1 MKKILMALA
10 VWLGIHGAYAQNG
23 LENIV
28 VEKYYVSNA
37 ADAAGSIANNGGALP
52 VGAVTYRIYA
62 DMLPGYKFQALYG
75 VPGHPL
81 VVSTTTS
88 FFNNEDYGSY
98 KPNWTKAQAANNS
111 VMLDSYFTVGGATLA
126 GANSCAGIFKTE
138 DDGVANI
145 TNANGILANNNPS
158 AGIPL
163 TTQDG
168 FILSASVEDPTFVG
182 LSPVDLAMF
191 DNTNGGS
198 NSFTTSNGS
207 IAALSGAVGTTAA
220 NRVLIAQFTTTGVLH
235 YEFNIQIGTPTGSAQ
250 NFVASNPGAVE
261 IQLASCTGNLGV
273 TLASEPTS
281 IGNITFASITSG
293 ALTANFTSGNGA
305 KRVVLARAGA
315 AVNSNPVDGN
325 TYSANAAFGSG
336 AVLGSGNY
344 VVYNGT
350 GNSVAVTGLTPG
362 TTYYFAVYEYNDG
375 GQAGAEN
382 YRTTTFATGNA
393 TTSSSGT
400 TYVFNQSGAGPFS
413 FTTAAN
419 WTPART
425 APATND
431 ILVFNSGGSVGVNGV
446 VSQTI
451 ANLQVTNNTQVTL
464 QGLGPCTLTINGN
477 TAANDLLVAAGS
489 SLTFNTSASVSVVLG
504 AAATGSVFGN
514 VTTSTSNTFQG
525 GAASSLRF
533 KSGSNF
539 TTATGFT
546 GNAFGIA
553 APLNSVVFESG
564 STYTHGA
571 GSAPFVASAPSSV
584 VQFQTGS
591 NQVWNTASGFELDG
605 RTYGNLTIGATIT
618 ASNSGTATIGNFTQ
632 SASGTFT
639 VNNGSS
645 ANIVFTGNLNNASAT
660 TSVTIN
666 NGSVTFSKSGNQDIT
681 GVLVGPVNP
690 FKFLTNSASGSTVA
704 AGTNLRFTCNMN
716 FRNITLNGN
725 MAFNAANRVLTIG
738 SSGAGTVFG
747 NGQFTPFGTFDAG
760 LNYDGTGSIGNLKV
774 GGSGMLNLTITRAGT
789 TQELTHPLGVFG
801 IVTLNSTNL
810 NANNFLTLKSNASR
824 TGCIPGNNTGSIN
837 GNITVERY
845 VAASNNPF
853 HLLASPVTGAGTA
866 TSAWGDD
873 FSVWGSYPYAYSSAT
888 WVSQPSVYPT
898 VWSYNEAH
906 VADGYTPGWESA
918 SGATLTSGKGIFSK
932 LPTSATIVDVV
943 GTATSGL
950 VSIPVT
956 NTNDGFNLIGNP
968 YPSPIRWSLFK
979 ALNPTLGSSYFVW
992 SPASGSYGYSNGTIG
1007 TLGAT
1012 DTIYT
1017 SQGFFVQALSA
1028 STLTATDGIR
1038 YGSSLST
1045 FFSTPVSWENLI
1057 KIGAKQGSNYDEAIL
1072 YQTGRGHEGYV
1083 AEGDAIRVP
1092 AQPGQVAPTISI
1104 MAGNRAMAIKEIGSL
1119 TEGVSIPLSVET
1131 FEDGVVT
1138 LYSAGKDRWNTDA
1151 EAVLVDVVLN
1161 TRTVLNKGE
1170 AQHVALSKGKYNG
1183 RFFLNFEAAGSTT
1196 STASVDTWAAN
1207 AQKGMLNLIYSG
1219 ESTSY
1224 QMELVD
1230 LAGRVIFRN
1239 QGNAQA
1245 GVQQVAVPQTAQG
1258 VYLVRLQT
1266 TSGVQTLKVVLP

>member
-1 MKKILMALA
+1 MKKIMMALA
-10 VWLGIHGAYAQNG
+10 VWLGIQGAYAQNG

-28 VEKYYVSNA
+28 VEKYYVSNV
-37 ADAAGSIANNGGALP
+37 ADAIGSNANFGGNLP
-52 VGAVTYRIYA
+52 IGAVTYRIYA

-75 VPGHPL
+75 VPGHAL
-81 VVSTTTS
+81 VLNTTTS
-88 FFNNEDYGSY
+88 FFNNEDRGSY
-98 KPNWTKAQAANNS
+98 KPNWTKAQAADNS

-145 TNANGILANNNPS
+145 VNSNGILANNDPS

-168 FILSASVEDPTFVG
+168 FILSSVQDPTFVG
-182 LSPVDLAMF
+182 LTAGDLAMF

-198 NSFTTSNGS
+198 NSFSTTNGS
-207 IAALSGAVGTTAA
+207 IAALTGAMGTTAA
-220 NRVLIAQFTTTGVLH
+220 NRVLIAQITTTGILH
-235 YEFNIQIGTPTGSAQ
+235 YEFNVQIGTPTGGVQ
-250 NFVASNPGAVE
+250 NFVASNPGAGE

-293 ALTANFTSGNGA
+293 SLTANFTSGNGA
-305 KRVVLARAGA
+305 KRVVVARAGG
-315 AVNSNPVDGN
+315 AVNSNPVDGS

-350 GNSVAVTGLTPG
+350 GNSVVVTGLTAG
-362 TTYYFAVYEYNDG
+362 TTYHFAVYEYNDG
-375 GQAGAEN
+375 GQAGGEN
-382 YRTTTFATGNA
+382 YRTATFANGNA

-425 APATND
+425 APSTND
-431 ILVFNSGGSVGVNGV
+431 VLVFNAGGNVVVNGV

-451 ANLQVTNNTQVTL
+451 ANLQVTNATQVTL
-464 QGLGPCTLTINGN
+464 QGLSACTLTINGN
-477 TAANDLLVAAGS
+477 TAANDLLVSAGS
-489 SLTFNTSASVSVVLG
+489 SLNFNTSASVSVVLG
-504 AAATGSVFGN
+504 SAATGSVFGN

-539 TTATGFT
+539 ATATGFT

-553 APLNSVVFESG
+553 APINSAVFESG
-564 STYTHGA
+564 ATYTHGA

-584 VQFQTGS
+584 VQFQSGS
-591 NQVWNTASGFELDG
+591 NQIWNTASGFDLDG
-605 RTYGNLTIGATIT
+605 RTYANLTIGATVT
-618 ASNSGTATIGNFTQ
+618 VSNSGNAAVANFTQ
-632 SASGTFT
+632 SSAGTFT
-639 VNNGSS
+639 VNQTAGAVLTISGDVS
-645 ANIVFTGNLNNASAT
+645 NNSTNA
-660 TSVTIN
+660 VTIN
-666 NGSVTFSKSGNQDIT
+666 NGSVSFTKSGNQVVAGT
-681 GVLVGPVNP
+681 GAYLFN
-690 FKFLTNSASGSTVA
+690 TNSASGVTVGASTTLSSA
-704 AGTNLRFTCNMN
+704 RNLVFNN
-716 FRNITLNGN
+716 LTLNGN
-725 MAFNAANRVLTIG
+725 LRFNAANLTHTIDG
-738 SSGAGTVFG
+738 SVGGS
-747 NGQFTPFGTFDAG
+747 GQFLPFGTFDG
-760 LNYDGTGSIGNLKV
+760 SLNYTGSGSIGNLKF
-774 GGSGMLNLTITRAGT
+774 GGSGMRNLTITRPGST
-789 TQELTHPLGVFG
+789 VDLTHALGVFG
-801 IVTLNSTNL
+801 LLTLNGTNL

-824 TGCIPGNNTGSIN
+824 TGCIPGNNTGAIN
-837 GNITVERY
+837 GDITVERY
-845 VAASNNPF
+845 VASGTT
-853 HLLASPVTGAGTA
+853 HLISSPVTGSSTA
-866 TSAWGDD
+866 SSGWGDD
-873 FSVWGSYPYAYSSAT
+873 FNVAGTYPYVYNSAN
-888 WVSQPSVYPT
+888 WAPQPAVFPT
-898 VWSYNEAH
+898 VWTYNEAH
-906 VADGYTPGWESA
+906 LASPFIPGWESA
-918 SGATLTSGKGIFSK
+918 FGATLTSGKGFFANFGSPHARVID
-932 LPTSATIVDVV
+932 AV
-943 GTATSGL
+943 GSATSGT

-979 ALNPTLGSSYFVW
+979 SLNPSLGAAYYVW
-992 SPASGSYGYSNGTIG
+992 SPVSGNYGYYNGVIG

-1017 SQGFFVQALSA
+1017 SQGFFVQASGA
-1028 STLTATDGIR
+1028 ATLTANNSIR
-1038 YGSSLST
+1038 FGSSLST
-1045 FFSTPVSWENLI
+1045 FFSAPISWDNLI

-1072 YQTGRGHEGYV
+1072 YQTNRGHEGYV
-1083 AEGDAIRVP
+1083 VEGDAIRVP

-1119 TEGVSIPLSVET
+1119 EEGVSIPLSVET

-1138 LYSAGKDRWNTDA
+1138 LYSAGKDRWNTEA

-1170 AQHVALSKGKYNG
+1170 AQHVALSKGKYDG
-1183 RFFLNFEAAGSTT
+1183 RFFLNFEPTG
-1196 STASVDTWAAN
+1196 STASSASVETWAAN
-1207 AQKGMLNLIYSG
+1207 AQKGMINLIYSG
-1219 ESTSY
+1219 ESTAF
-1224 QMELVD
+1224 QMEMVD
-1230 LAGRVIFRN
+1230 LAGRVIFRH
-1239 QGNAQA
+1239 QGAAQA
-1245 GVQQVAVPQTAQG
+1245 GVQQIAVPQTAQG

-1266 TSGVQTLKVVLP
+1266 LSGAQTLKILLP